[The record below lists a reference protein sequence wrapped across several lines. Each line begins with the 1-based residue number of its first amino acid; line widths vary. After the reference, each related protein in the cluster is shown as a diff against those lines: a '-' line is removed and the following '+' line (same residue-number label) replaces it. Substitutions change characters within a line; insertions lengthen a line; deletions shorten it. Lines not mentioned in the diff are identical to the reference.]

1 MNKKW
6 IKYTLPETLEIDEVR
21 AWCKQNCRSRHSIRV
36 PKRKFTYIG
45 YDGKGQAKFQNE
57 QDALLF
63 KLKWL

>member
-21 AWCKQNCRSRHSIRV
+21 EWCRQNCQYRHAVKR
-36 PKRKFTYIG
+36 PKSKFPSY
-45 YDGKGQAKFQNE
+45 YDGKGRAKFQSE